1 MARRGGRIDDASL
14 SFSPLDDGTFHGM
27 ITITNVAWLSKQ
39 TFIKA
44 RRIVSQDCH
53 LKKRGDRGER
63 RDIETINNEK
73 SLGRERE

>member
-44 RRIVSQDCH
+44 SLVSQDCD